1 MFTIL
6 KDFIKGNPQRKPA
19 YPIAINT
26 IDTLP
31 GLNPAQPKAIWF
43 GHSTVLLE
51 LEGKRVLVDPNFA
64 DSPSPF
70 PLVGGKRFS
79 KILPLEPEKLPT
91 IDVVLLSHDHY
102 DHLDYHSIMRINDK
116 IRLFCVPTGVKKRL
130 VNWGIDQEKIKEL
143 TWWQEVNLA
152 DLTLVCAPAQ
162 HFSGRTLFDRNTT
175 LWCSWVIAGAK
186 TKVFF
191 SGDGGY
197 GPHFEQIGKK
207 YGPFDLTL
215 MECGQYDERW
225 STIHMMPEETV
236 QAHIDVN
243 GNILLPIHWAAF
255 SLAFHAWTDPIERAI
270 AAARKREVRITTPKI
285 GEAVFVGA
293 AEYPAD
299 TWWK

>member
-19 YPIAINT
+19 YPITINA

-31 GLNPAQPKAIWF
+31 GLNSTQPKAIWF

-51 LEGKRVLVDPNFA
+51 LEGKRILVDPNFA

-79 KILPLEPEKLPT
+79 KILPLEPEKLPA

-116 IRLFCVPTGVKKRL
+116 IGLFCVPTGVKKRL
-130 VNWGIDQEKIKEL
+130 VSWGINQEKIKEL

-175 LWCSWVIAGAK
+175 LWCSWIIVGAK

-197 GPHFEQIGKK
+197 GLHFEQIGKK

-236 QAHIDVN
+236 QAHIDVK
-243 GNILLPIHWAAF
+243 GKILLPIHWAAF
-255 SLAFHAWTDPIERAI
+255 SLAFHAWTDPIERAT
-270 AAARKREVRITTPKI
+270 AAASKQEVRITTPKI
-285 GEAVFVGA
+285 GEAVFIGA

-299 TWWK
+299 TWWR